1 MGDGSSSAVVIAL
14 KKRPRRPSR
23 MSARVMAMARCEF
36 PFGANNQHTIEQ
48 TLSGGDLSRQ
58 AKKEKKMME
67 RKLDVIAAS

>member
-1 MGDGSSSAVVIAL
+1 
-14 KKRPRRPSR
+14 